1 MTRKKGSVGK
11 ARSIEAEDLREVLKP
26 IYDELEK
33 AGVSDA
39 QLPSNEALA
48 SKLLDF
54 HDHAKVKKWVKEY
67 AAVMKK

>member
-26 IYDELEK
+26 VYDELEK

-39 QLPSNEALA
+39 QLPSNEALV
-48 SKLLDF
+48 SKLLTSPTTRRSRN
-54 HDHAKVKKWVKEY
+54 WSRSTLPP
-67 AAVMKK
+67 